1 MYLLDFRRLILALSV
16 INFVRSFG
24 QIDMINVLNSYQ
36 DAIDLDFSNLS
47 IDKIFVNNA
56 GNDCLDLSSGNY
68 LITNSLL
75 SNCKD
80 KAISLGEKG
89 FLNLEQGQIYDSF
102 SALVVKDSSKMIA
115 KNINTGGVKNCY
127 LVYRKKQEFGE
138 SSLNLDKFFCNKGIR
153 YIQENSSFIS
163 KE

>member
-1 MYLLDFRRLILALSV
+1 MYGGLNEDS
-16 INFVRSFG
+16 INFVRSLG
-24 QIDMINVLNSYQ
+24 QIDEINVINSYQ

-47 IDKIFVNNA
+47 IDKIIVNNA

-68 LITNSLL
+68 LIKKSLL

-89 FLNLEQGQIYDSF
+89 ILNLDQGEIYNSF

-115 KNINTGGVKNCY
+115 KNVQTDGVKNCY
-127 LVYRKKQEFGE
+127 LVYRKKQEFGN
-138 SSLNLDKFFCNKGIR
+138 SSLNLENFVCKEGTR
-153 YIQENSSFIS
+153 YIQENSILST
-163 KE
+163 K